1 MNSPAAPD
9 VLAETAAPS
18 PAPSR
23 FVFGLTLDAVD
34 QLPAIVDALKSLPR
48 KPWVRIVFD
57 YPRPPADYADAVRA
71 IAPYAEIVGQPSDST
86 ESGKMTVAQYRARFA
101 AYVAGLPEIGIWE
114 TCNECNGDWAGENTA
129 AQADAATDVVKSAGK
144 RALFTP
150 YWNSPTC
157 ADKHGPYVA
166 WVRDHISS
174 AVMTQSDYVM
184 PSIYGYECDGPEPSY
199 AELDGIVATL
209 ADLFPNAQVGIGEF
223 GKQGDAAILAHYLN
237 YRNANPRFILGGL
250 YWYGA
255 QDLVPKSQPLWSV
268 FSALMR

>member
-1 MNSPAAPD
+1 MGGEDGAVQHAAAPRAQRNPGIADDPDEDRDVASD
-9 VLAETAAPS
+9 VLAD
-18 PAPSR
+18 R
-23 FVFGLTLDAVD
+23 LL
-34 QLPAIVDALKSLPR
+34 
-48 KPWVRIVFD
+48 
-57 YPRPPADYADAVRA
+57 
-71 IAPYAEIVGQPSDST
+71 
-86 ESGKMTVAQYRARFA
+86 GKV
-101 AYVAGLPEIGIWE
+101 
-114 TCNECNGDWAGENTA
+114 A

-157 ADKHGPYVA
+157 ADKNGPYVA
-166 WVRDHISS
+166 WVWDHISA
-174 AVMTQSDYVM
+174 AVMTRSDYVM
-184 PSIYGYECDGPEPSY
+184 PSFYCYECDGPEPSY
-199 AELDGIVATL
+199 AELDGIVATF
-209 ADLFPNAQVGIGEF
+209 ADLFPNAQIGIGEF